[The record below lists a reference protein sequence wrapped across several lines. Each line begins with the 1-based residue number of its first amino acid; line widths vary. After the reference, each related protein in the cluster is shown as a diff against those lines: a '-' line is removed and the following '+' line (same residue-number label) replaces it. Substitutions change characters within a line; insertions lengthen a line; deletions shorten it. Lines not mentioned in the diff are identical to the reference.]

1 MLSLLC
7 HYLYEIVVHLL
18 AISACEYE
26 VILSVGILLDKT
38 SLIFYPKALK
48 SLIESELKTG

>member
-7 HYLYEIVVHLL
+7 HYLFEIVVHLL
-18 AISACEYE
+18 SISTCEYE
-26 VILSVGILLDKT
+26 VILSVRILLDKT

-48 SLIESELKTG
+48 SLLESELITG

>member
-7 HYLYEIVVHLL
+7 HYLFEIVVHLL
-18 AISACEYE
+18 SISACEYE
-26 VILSVGILLDKT
+26 VILSVGILLNKT